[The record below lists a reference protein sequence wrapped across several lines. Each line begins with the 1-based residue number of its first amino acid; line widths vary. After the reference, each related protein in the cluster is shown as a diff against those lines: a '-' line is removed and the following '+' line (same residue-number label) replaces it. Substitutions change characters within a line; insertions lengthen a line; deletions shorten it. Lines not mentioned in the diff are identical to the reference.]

1 MERLLDIFD
10 KLAACLG
17 QLADLSHQKT
27 DAVRADN
34 LLALDEVLKQE
45 QALTLSIRGLESK
58 NDALLKELGLKQVPL
73 SALPERYPPELQL
86 KAKQT
91 VDNLHNQ
98 YFLYR
103 RAAAVARNTLE
114 CNLHEIEKFLMQQGM
129 DPSAGPGYVSPD
141 LEPPA
146 PMKTDIRI

>member
-1 MERLLDIFD
+1 MKRLLDMFD
-10 KLAACLG
+10 KLADCLG
-17 QLADLSHQKT
+17 QLAELARQKT
-27 DAVRADN
+27 EAVRTDD
-34 LLALDEVLKQE
+34 LMALDQALKQE

-73 SALPERYPPELQL
+73 SRLPEHYPPELQL

-98 YFLYR
+98 YDLYLS
-103 RAAAVARNTLE
+103 AAEVARNTLE
-114 CNLHEIEKFLMQQGM
+114 CNLHEIEKFLMQQGV
-129 DPSAGPGYVSPD
+129 DPSAGPGYTSLN